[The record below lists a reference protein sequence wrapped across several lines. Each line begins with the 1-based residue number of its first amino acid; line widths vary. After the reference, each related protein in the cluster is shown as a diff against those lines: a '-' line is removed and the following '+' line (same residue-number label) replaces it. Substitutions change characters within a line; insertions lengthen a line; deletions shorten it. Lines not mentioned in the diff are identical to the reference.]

1 MAQLPSFYDP
11 ANAAKWGYDPNL
23 RVLAQQ
29 AQDFRTSG
37 KIKASGLDGKRV
49 ALLLIDVQR
58 DFCFPQ
64 GTLYVGGR
72 SGTGAIDDSRRI
84 AEFVYRE
91 MGALTSVIPTM
102 DTHFPF
108 QIFTP
113 SFWVDQDGNELLPH
127 DMIDG
132 NLDILRGGQPTGLKA
147 RTNPAMASWLS
158 GGNYGWLLKQ
168 AEHYV
173 SELAKGG
180 KYLLYVWPE
189 HCVLGSMGHSLVGVV
204 QEARMF
210 HAYVRG
216 SQNEVEV
223 KGGNPLTE
231 NYSVLGPEV
240 VSRWDGKGAIGQ
252 KNARFV
258 KTLLDYDAV
267 VIAGQASSHCV
278 KSTIDDLLGE
288 IQAKDPELAKKVY
301 VLRDCTSAVVVPG
314 VIDFTPQAEAALD
327 RYAAAGMNIVESTSP
342 MLSWLK

>member
-1 MAQLPSFYDP
+1 MNFPAFYDP
-11 ANAAKWGYDPNL
+11 ANAAKWSYDPNL
-23 RVLAQQ
+23 RTLNEQ
-29 AQDFRTSG
+29 AASFRAANKVKAAGQD
-37 KIKASGLDGKRV
+37 AKRV
-49 ALLLIDVQR
+49 AFLLIDVQR
-58 DFCFPQ
+58 DFCFPE

-91 MGALTSVIPTM
+91 MGSITSVIPTM
-102 DTHFPF
+102 DTHFAF

-113 SFWVDQDGNELLPH
+113 SFWMDENGQPLLPH

-132 NLDILRGGQPTGLKA
+132 NLEILRGGNATGLKA
-147 RTNPAMASWLS
+147 RPNPAMAPWLT
-158 GGNYGWLLKQ
+158 GGDYGWLAKQ
-168 AEHYV
+168 VAHYV
-173 SELAKGG
+173 RELAKGG

-189 HCVLGSMGHSLVGVV
+189 HCVLGSVGHSLAGVV

-240 VSRWDGKGAIGQ
+240 VTRWDGRGAIGQ

-288 IQAKDPELAKKVY
+288 INAKDPELAKKVY

-314 VIDFTPQAEAALD
+314 VVDFTPQAEEALD
-327 RYAAAGMNIVESTSP
+327 RYAAAGMNIVESTRP
-342 MLSWLK
+342 MASWLK